1 MDDGSK
7 PYAIV
12 WADLK
17 KIGTGAFIA
26 MVGAIIAYLS
36 TDVIP
41 VFSADPTDIQKY
53 TIAAVAGVLV
63 NVLRKYVTDTT
74 PKPPDPPAPA

>member
-1 MDDGSK
+1 MEPNGSK
-7 PYAIV
+7 PFDMV

-26 MVGAIIAYLS
+26 IVGVFIAYLS

-41 VFSADPTDIQKY
+41 VFSADPSDIQKY

-63 NVLRKYVTDTT
+63 NVLRKYVTNTI
-74 PKPPDPPAPA
+74 PPAPNQ